1 MKNRQPPSKVYLL
14 KESYCILSLD
24 NFPGSH
30 EYQFIDHVFNR
41 NDSTCSHAGSGVFGS
56 MAKAAA
62 EGFKMSLFFIGGL
75 VVGDI
80 IFLSLALLGLSAI
93 SKMLGDMFIAIRIIG
108 GIYLVYLGIKMFKNN
123 RISTKSETNRVENK
137 WQTCVS
143 GFLLTLGNPKPILFY
158 ASVLPT
164 IINFNEV
171 RLIDALVMIT
181 LIPMVSFSV
190 LGTYSYIASL
200 SHKMELSV
208 KMQTRTNQAAGVVL
222 ALVGIFVMI
231 H

>member
-1 MKNRQPPSKVYLL
+1 MNINLL
-14 KESYCILSLD
+14 ITFLIGMIVLAAT
-24 NFPGSH
+24 PGP
-30 EYQFIDHVFNR
+30 
-41 NDSTCSHAGSGVFGS
+41 GVFGS

-75 VVGDI
+75 VLGDI

-93 SKMLGDMFIAIRIIG
+93 SKMMGDMFVAIRIVG
-108 GIYLVYLGIKMFKNN
+108 GLYLIYLGIKMFRSSPN
-123 RISTKSETNRVENK
+123 STNTKTNWEENK

-171 RLIDALVMIT
+171 RLIDALVMMM
-181 LIPMVSFSV
+181 LVALVSFSV

-200 SHKMELSV
+200 SHKIQLSE
-208 KMQTRTNQAAGVVL
+208 KMQTRTNQAAGFVL
-222 ALVGIFVMI
+222 AIVGIFVMI
-231 H
+231 Q

>member
-1 MKNRQPPSKVYLL
+1 MTVLAAT
-14 KESYCILSLD
+14 
-24 NFPGSH
+24 PGP
-30 EYQFIDHVFNR
+30 
-41 NDSTCSHAGSGVFGS
+41 GVLGA

-75 VVGDI
+75 VLGDI

-93 SKMLGDMFIAIRIIG
+93 SKMMGDMFVAIRIVG
-108 GIYLVYLGIKMFKNN
+108 GLYLVYLGIKMFRSSPN
-123 RISTKSETNRVENK
+123 STNTKTNREENK

-171 RLIDALVMIT
+171 RLIDALLMMA
-181 LIPMVSFSV
+181 LIALVSFSV
-190 LGTYSYIASL
+190 VGTYSYIASL
-200 SHKMELSV
+200 THKIQLSE
-208 KMQTRTNQAAGVVL
+208 KMQTRINQIAGFVM
-222 ALVGIFVMI
+222 ATVGIFVMI
-231 H
+231 Q